1 MIHFEKY
8 CIQYAA
14 YCLLEILKVNPT
26 SVEFKVINERFQ
38 LF

>member
-8 CIQYAA
+8 S
-14 YCLLEILKVNPT
+14 LLEILKVNPT